1 MKIPKKKTGHF
12 ILSAQTKRENAM
24 DNHISSRALLHRRDV
39 IKNNPR
45 FGEAITEH
53 YRINDAIYKKQ
64 PLFYKT
70 MLQESRFN
78 IILSMCCF
86 VFGNQAESV

>member
-1 MKIPKKKTGHF
+1 MHF
-12 ILSAQTKRENAM
+12 TRYNENSEKEDRTLHLIGPDKRENAM

-53 YRINDAIYKKQ
+53 YRINDAIYKNN
-64 PLFYKT
+64 P
-70 MLQESRFN
+70 
-78 IILSMCCF
+78 CF
-86 VFGNQAESV
+86 TKRCFRNHAST